1 MNTFEQIRPYV
12 AWVLCGD
19 EDCITPELDLRDG
32 LMADELDIIE
42 IISGLERRF
51 DVSIP
56 DAEIDKIKTVRDLMQ
71 CIERA
76 KGGADDANH

>member
-1 MNTFEQIRPYV
+1 MDTFEQIRPYV

-19 EDCITPELDLRDG
+19 EDCITPELDLRDD

-42 IISGLERRF
+42 IISELERRC

-76 KGGADDANH
+76 KGGVDDANH